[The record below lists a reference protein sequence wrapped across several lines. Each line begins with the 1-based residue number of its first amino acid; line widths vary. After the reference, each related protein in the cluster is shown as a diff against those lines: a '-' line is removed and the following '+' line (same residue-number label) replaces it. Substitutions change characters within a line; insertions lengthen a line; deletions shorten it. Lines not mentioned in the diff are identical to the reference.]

1 MSIIEFFRAGG
12 IVMYPLLL
20 ISLGAVAIMVERF
33 LAYRQLADTA
43 PDLVQESTRMVRA
56 GRHAE
61 ALRLAESRQGPV
73 AAAVATV
80 LRNRGESPSH
90 LESRV
95 AEVIG
100 EYELRLE
107 RFLPFL
113 DTATTLSPLLGLLG
127 TIIGMVSVFQRF
139 QGAGAD
145 EAAKQAILGGVGE
158 ALYATA
164 TGIFVAVV
172 CFAAYNY
179 FAARVKNTLQETEVA
194 ATKVINAMNEATPAA
209 GVPAAASVA
218 PAAGAVPV
226 RR

>member
-1 MSIIEFFRAGG
+1 MNIIEFFKAGG

-33 LAYRQLADTA
+33 IAYRTLADNA
-43 PDLVQESTRMVRA
+43 PDLTVEATRMVRA

-73 AAAVATV
+73 AAAIATV
-80 LRNRGESPSH
+80 VRHRGESPAH
-90 LESRV
+90 LEGRV

-107 RFLPFL
+107 RFLPFI

-164 TGIFVAVV
+164 SGIFVAVV

-194 ATKVINAMNEATPAA
+194 ATRVMNAMNESGAA
-209 GVPAAASVA
+209 GTSAAPV
-218 PAAGAVPV
+218 GAVPATAMPV
-226 RR
+226 GR